1 MRFLRPLS
9 LISLF
14 IAQPLAAGQAYDDL
28 YRLYD
33 YPKSLSRSAVPV
45 CSHHGC
51 ESVQRV
57 SLSDEHWSRLARHF
71 TPAAQ
76 SAGDER
82 EQIRQAIA
90 EMEQITGE
98 LAGTSGDI
106 AGDLASFGTLEPQMD
121 CIDESSNTTTYLTL
135 FEQAKLLRWHRVE
148 PRATRGYLIFGG
160 WPHYTALVRDKHT
173 GDQWVIDSWF
183 RDNGEPPDIVILE
196 IWKDGWKPEGFSF

>member
-1 MRFLRPLS
+1 MRFRRPLS

-14 IAQPLAAGQAYDDL
+14 IAQPLAAGQAYDEL

-45 CSHHGC
+45 CFHHGC
-51 ESVQRV
+51 ESVERV
-57 SLSDEHWSRLARHF
+57 SLTDEHWSRLVRHF

-76 SAGDER
+76 SAADER

-135 FEQAKLLRWHRVE
+135 FEQSQLLRWHTVE
-148 PRATRGYLIFGG
+148 PRATRGYLFVGG
-160 WPHYTALVRDKHT
+160 WPHYTALVRDRQA

-183 RDNGEPPDIVILE
+183 RDNGELPDVVSLD
-196 IWKDGWKPEGFSF
+196 IWKDGWKPEGFLF

>member
-1 MRFLRPLS
+1 MRFLRSLS

-33 YPKSLSRSAVPV
+33 YPKILSRSAVPV
-45 CSHHGC
+45 CFHHGC
-51 ESVQRV
+51 ESVKRV

-76 SAGDER
+76 SAADER

-135 FEQAKLLRWHRVE
+135 FEQAQLLRWHTVE
-148 PRATRGYLIFGG
+148 PRATRGYLFFGG
-160 WPHYTALVRDKHT
+160 WPHYTALVRDKQT
-173 GDQWVIDSWF
+173 GEQWVVDSWF
-183 RDNGEPPDIVILE
+183 RDNGELPDVVTLD